1 MQISA
6 EIRWFWRNT
15 APDGLPDWFCGA
27 ASHPCIA
34 GGGETR
40 SDDYLRDAPQ
50 AELGIKRRGG
60 RGGVE
65 IKGLV
70 AVIPD
75 SLEAGRF
82 RGPIEL
88 WAKWTSGSLSLES
101 DSTIAV
107 KKRRWIRKFDTA
119 GPALREVP
127 LDAGEKPLD
136 RRPWPAR
143 GCNVELTEVGLP
155 DGGVWWTLGFEAF
168 GTISTVGSDLRA
180 AAALLNT
187 RRPPELAD
195 GLQAGYPAW
204 LKLHVLE
211 A

>member
-15 APDGLPDWFCGA
+15 APDGLVNWFCGA
-27 ASHPCIA
+27 DRHSCIA

-40 SDDYLRDAPQ
+40 SDDYLRDACQ
-50 AELGIKRRGG
+50 AELGLKRRGG

-65 IKGLV
+65 IKGLI
-70 AVIPD
+70 AVLPD
-75 SLEAGRF
+75 GLEAGRF
-82 RGPIEL
+82 RGSIEL
-88 WAKWTSGSLSLES
+88 WAKWTSGRLSLEP

-107 KKRRWIRKFDTA
+107 KKRRWVRKFDTT
-119 GPALREVP
+119 GLSPIEVP
-127 LDAGEKPLD
+127 LDAEETPLD
-136 RRPWPAR
+136 GRPWPAQ

-168 GTISTVGSDLRA
+168 GTISTVGNDLRA
-180 AAALLNT
+180 AANLLNT
-187 RRPPELAD
+187 RRPPDLAD

-211 A
+211 T